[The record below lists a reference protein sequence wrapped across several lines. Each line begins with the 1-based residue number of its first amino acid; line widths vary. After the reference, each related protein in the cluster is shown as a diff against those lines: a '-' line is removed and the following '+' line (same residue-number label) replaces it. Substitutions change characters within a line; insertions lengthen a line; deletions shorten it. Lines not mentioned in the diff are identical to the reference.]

1 MKNQPAFVAR
11 MCKNAYLQRMRAFSH
26 FLLAIVGTLVLAALL
41 VGPLYV
47 GIDGAAHAIPFPKL
61 ASRLWQLSMVGGVAW
76 LVWRLQLHGK
86 ADWGYGTPRA
96 KFLRQLGWGTAIGIA
111 TMLPVAAMVSGLE
124 LRTPR
129 PGFDVA
135 RLVELFFSGALTGL
149 AVGFLEETFYRGL
162 LLGALLPTG
171 TAASATSSANP
182 PVHRAAWSL
191 GVAIVA
197 SSALFASL
205 HFLARSKLD
214 PSAVQWTSGFDLL
227 QQSLRYFANPATM
240 ADSFLAL
247 TAVGVLLAL
256 ARVLTGNIALAV
268 GLHAGWVWVMKMSV
282 GATYLNPEAPLAWLI
297 SPIDGFTGWL
307 VLGWTLGLTALAWHW
322 RGKLSRWLNA

>member
-1 MKNQPAFVAR
+1 
-11 MCKNAYLQRMRAFSH
+11 MRAFNH
-26 FLLAIVGTLVLAALL
+26 FLLAIVGTLVLTAL
-41 VGPLYV
+41 VAGPLYL
-47 GIDGAAHAIPFPKL
+47 GINGAAHDIPFPKL

-76 LVWRLQLHGK
+76 VVWRLQLHGK
-86 ADWGYGTPRA
+86 PAWGYGLPRA
-96 KFLRQLGWGTAIGIA
+96 QFLRQLGIGTLLGIV

-124 LRTPR
+124 LRIPR
-129 PGFDVA
+129 PGLNVA

-162 LLGALLPTG
+162 LLGALLGPG
-171 TAASATSSANP
+171 KPAATSAETSGGHGAP
-182 PVHRAAWSL
+182 QPAGAPVARRGLAPWQLA
-191 GVAIVA
+191 VAVVG

-214 PSAVQWTSGFDLL
+214 PSAVQWDSGLNLL
-227 QQSLRYFANPATM
+227 QQSLRHFANPTAM
-240 ADSFLAL
+240 LDSFLAL

-256 ARVLTGNIALAV
+256 ARVWTGSIALSV

-282 GATYLNPEAPLAWLI
+282 GSTHLNPEAALVALI

-307 VLGWTLGLTALAWHW
+307 VLGWTMALTAVAWHW
-322 RGKLSRWLNA
+322 RQALRRWMNAER

>member
-1 MKNQPAFVAR
+1 
-11 MCKNAYLQRMRAFSH
+11 MRAFNH
-26 FLLAIVGTLVLAALL
+26 FLFAIVGTLLLTALIA
-41 VGPLYV
+41 GPLYL
-47 GIDGAAHAIPFPKL
+47 GLHGAAHDIPFPKL

-76 LVWRLQLHGK
+76 VVWRLQLRGK
-86 ADWGYGTPRA
+86 AAWGYGLGRPQ
-96 KFLRQLGWGTAIGIA
+96 FLRQLGWGTALGIL

-129 PGFDVA
+129 PGLDMA

-162 LLGALLPTG
+162 LLGALSTPHRE
-171 TAASATSSANP
+171 TSSW
-182 PVHRAAWSL
+182 RL
-191 GVAIVA
+191 GVAVVA

-214 PSAVQWTSGFDLL
+214 PAAVQWDSGLNLL
-227 QQSLRYFANPATM
+227 QQSLRHFAHPAGM
-240 ADSFLAL
+240 VDSFLAL
-247 TAVGVLLAL
+247 TAVGALLAL
-256 ARVLTGNIALAV
+256 ARLWTGSIALSV

-282 GATYLNPEAPLAWLI
+282 GSTHLNPTAEWSAVI

-307 VLGWTLGLTALAWHW
+307 VLAWTLGLTAVAWRW
-322 RGKLSRWLNA
+322 RKALQRWMNGER

>member
-1 MKNQPAFVAR
+1 
-11 MCKNAYLQRMRAFSH
+11 MRAFSH
-26 FLLAIVGTLVLAALL
+26 FLLAIVGTLLLTALAT
-41 VGPLYV
+41 GPLYL
-47 GIDGAAHAIPFPKL
+47 GIDGAAHGIPFPKL

-76 LVWRLQLHGK
+76 LVWRLQLRGK
-86 ADWGYGTPRA
+86 QAWGYALPRPQ
-96 KFLRQLGWGTAIGIA
+96 FMRQLGWGTLLGIL
-111 TMLPVAAMVSGLE
+111 TMLPVAAMVSGWE

-129 PGFDVA
+129 PGLDIA

-162 LLGALLPTG
+162 LLGALLPAGPQSDAVPNGNADTP
-171 TAASATSSANP
+171 ALASSAW
-182 PVHRAAWSL
+182 AL

-214 PSAVQWTSGFDLL
+214 PSAVQLDSGVNLL
-227 QQSLRYFANPATM
+227 QQSLRYFAHPTEM
-240 ADSFLAL
+240 LDSFLAL
-247 TAVGVLLAL
+247 TAVGVLLSL
-256 ARVLTGNIALAV
+256 ARLWTGSIALSV

-282 GATYLNPEAPLAWLI
+282 GATNLNAEAPLAALI

-307 VLGWTLGLTALAWHW
+307 VLGWTLGLTALAWVW
-322 RGKLSRWLNA
+322 RRPFTNWIGNQR